1 MRLRTQGRLWQT
13 ERAQVARDDFVAGAA
28 VYDAGPRMYL
38 LSPRRVYESS
48 VQAGLAPE
56 KADRFPPHT
65 AGFRVPTKFSP
76 PGRGTRRGWQDLG
89 VPTFICANKTYI
101 CEIFLERK

>member
-28 VYDAGPRMYL
+28 VYDAGPRTS

-65 AGFRVPTKFSP
+65 AGSQVPTKFSP
-76 PGRGTRRGWQDLG
+76 PGRGTRRGWQDIVVL
-89 VPTFICANKTYI
+89 TFICANTIYI
-101 CEIFLERK
+101 CEISLKKK